1 LFATPRQSDE
11 SWKPDKELT
20 MKITNLQKCERFP
33 VTMDGA
39 AGATRQVPIG
49 KADGAPNFSIRV
61 FTLEPGGHTPHH
73 QHESEHLNYI
83 LEGSG
88 VALEGE
94 IPRPVCAGDFVLVK
108 PHEKH
113 QYRNTGDCPLV
124 FMCMVPS
131 LYE

>member
-1 LFATPRQSDE
+1 
-11 SWKPDKELT
+11 
-20 MKITNLQKCERFP
+20 MKITSLQQCESCAVNMP
-33 VTMDGA
+33 
-39 AGATRQVPIG
+39 GATGASRQVPIG

-73 QHESEHLNYI
+73 QHDSEHLNYI

-88 VALEGE
+88 VAMEGDT
-94 IPRPVCAGDFVLVK
+94 PRPIQAGDFVLVK

-113 QYRNTGDCPLV
+113 QYRNTGDSPLV

-131 LYE
+131 QYE

>member
-1 LFATPRQSDE
+1 
-11 SWKPDKELT
+11 
-20 MKITNLQKCERFP
+20 MKITNLQQCERSA
-33 VTMDGA
+33 VTMEGA
-39 AGATRQVPIG
+39 SGASRQVPIG

-61 FTLEPGGHTPHH
+61 FTLQPGGHTPHH

-88 VALEGE
+88 VAMEGDT
-94 IPRPVCAGDFVLVK
+94 PRPINAGDFVLVK
-108 PHEKH
+108 PFEKH
-113 QYRNTGDCPLV
+113 QYRNTGSSPLV